1 MYIYAVQSTKKKY
14 KLFIFSFVLCN
25 IKLRLTKHVSSFKI
39 KISNMNWLESKKGY
53 ETFLRLE
60 KSLSPNSV
68 SAYVNDINKLI
79 SFVEVNYP
87 NLAPETVKLAQLR
100 KFVEWM
106 NQKGISPRTQART
119 ISGIKSYYKFLLI
132 EEAVENDPTT
142 LLESPRIGR
151 KLPEILTEDEING
164 LIEAI
169 DDSKAE
175 GLRNKA
181 ILETLY
187 SCGLRVSELVDLR
200 LSNLHFEQEFLKIAG
215 KGERERLV
223 PISKRAIDDIKKYLN
238 NSRKKLSI
246 EKGYENIVFLNRR
259 GKKLSRVMIFTIIKN
274 LADKIKL
281 EKNISPHTFRHSFAS
296 ALVQG
301 GADLRTVQEML
312 GHESILTTEIYT
324 HLDKGYLKDTINKF
338 HPRS

>member
-1 MYIYAVQSTKKKY
+1 
-14 KLFIFSFVLCN
+14 
-25 IKLRLTKHVSSFKI
+25 
-39 KISNMNWLESKKGY
+39 MNWLESKKGY
-53 ETFLRLE
+53 ETFLRIE

-68 SAYVNDINKLI
+68 SAYVNDISKLI
-79 SFVEVNYP
+79 LFVDEHYP
-87 NLAPETVKLAQLR
+87 NLTPETVKLAQLR

-106 NQKGISPRTQART
+106 NLNGISPRTQART
-119 ISGIKSYYKFLLI
+119 ISGVKSFYKYLLI

-151 KLPEILTEDEING
+151 KLPEILTDDEIND
-164 LIEAI
+164 LIDAI
-169 DDSKAE
+169 DVTKAE
-175 GLRNKA
+175 GLRNRA

-187 SCGLRVSELVDLR
+187 SCGLRVSELVDLKV
-200 LSNLHFEQEFLKIAG
+200 SNLHFEQEFLRIAG

-223 PISKRAIDDIKKYLN
+223 PISKRAIEDIKKYLV
-238 NSRKKLSI
+238 NSRKRLLI
-246 EKGYENIVFLNRR
+246 EKGFENIVFLNRR

-274 LADKIKL
+274 LAEKIRL

-312 GHESILTTEIYT
+312 GHESILTTEIYA
-324 HLDKGYLKDTINKF
+324 HLDKEYLKDTVNRF
-338 HPRS
+338 HPRA

>member
-1 MYIYAVQSTKKKY
+1 
-14 KLFIFSFVLCN
+14 
-25 IKLRLTKHVSSFKI
+25 
-39 KISNMNWLESKKGY
+39 MNWLESKKGY
-53 ETFLRLE
+53 ETFLRIE
-60 KSLSPNSV
+60 KSLSSNSV

-79 SFVEVNYP
+79 LFVEEHYP
-87 NLAPETVKLAQLR
+87 GLTPETVKLAQLR

-106 NQKGISPRTQART
+106 SQHGISPRTQART
-119 ISGIKSYYKFLLI
+119 ISGIKSFYKFLLI

-151 KLPEILTEDEING
+151 KLPEVLSDDEINR
-164 LIEAI
+164 LIDAVNI
-169 DDSKAE
+169 SKAE

-187 SCGLRVSELVDLR
+187 SCGLRVSELVDLK
-200 LSNLHFEQEFLKIAG
+200 LSNLHFEQEFIRIAG

-223 PISKRAIDDIKKYLN
+223 PISKKAIEDIKKYLV
-238 NSRKKLSI
+238 NSRKKHVI
-246 EKGYENIVFLNRR
+246 EKGNENIVFLNRR

-312 GHESILTTEIYT
+312 GHESILTTEIYA
-324 HLDKGYLKDTINKF
+324 HLDKEYLKDTVNKF